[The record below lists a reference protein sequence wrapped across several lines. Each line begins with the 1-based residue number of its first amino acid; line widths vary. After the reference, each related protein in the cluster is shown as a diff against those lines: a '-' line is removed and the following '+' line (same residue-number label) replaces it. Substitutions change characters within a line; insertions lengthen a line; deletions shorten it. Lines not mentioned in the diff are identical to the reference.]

1 LILTL
6 EWAKKAVFVQ
16 QPVTKKYGGKMI
28 IILNGKEEQ
37 VPKEITLYDFLKSK
51 DADFDEIVVELNES
65 VLETENYNKT
75 ILKENDR
82 LEVLRFVGGG

>member
-1 LILTL
+1 
-6 EWAKKAVFVQ
+6 
-16 QPVTKKYGGKMI
+16 MI
-28 IILNGKEEQ
+28 IILNGKEEE
-37 VPKEITLYDFLKSK
+37 VPKEITLNDFLKSK

-65 VLETENYNKT
+65 VIETENYNKT